1 MTPPDA
7 LQEFLAQQRAE
18 YRASLPGRLA
28 LLEAG
33 WERAAAGDPDALK
46 DLERCAHGLAGS
58 AGTFGL
64 AAIGQAARAL
74 EDTLE
79 RCSAGAPW
87 DARTAATAAAQVEA
101 LRNLLRAAIAGP
113 PDP

>member
-28 LLEAG
+28 LLEAA
-33 WERAAAGDPDALK
+33 WARAAPGDPDALK

-74 EDTLE
+74 EETLE
-79 RCSAGAPW
+79 PSSAGAAW
-87 DARTAATAAAQVEA
+87 GGGAAATAAAQFEA
-101 LRNLLRAAIAGP
+101 LRALLREAIAGAP
-113 PDP
+113 GP